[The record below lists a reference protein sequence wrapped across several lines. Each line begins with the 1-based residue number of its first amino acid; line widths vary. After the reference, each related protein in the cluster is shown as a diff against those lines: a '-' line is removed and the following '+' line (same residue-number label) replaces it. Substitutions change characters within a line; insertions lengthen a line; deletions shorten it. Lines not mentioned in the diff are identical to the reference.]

1 MIDSPAARRPAAPDP
16 ARLLPVA
23 IATLA
28 CLGIGFMGHARNR
41 LADAVSLP
49 LWDAPAVP
57 ATTLAVALVGLV
69 ALAFGPVDD
78 DRDGTRRDRAGHD
91 RLIPA
96 ATLALALALAGAA
109 LVAAGTFAHALVEPG
124 RPAQRQTLGPAFWIV
139 LGCAGAIAADAL
151 RRLRW
156 GAARR
161 AGLLAAL
168 AAGLVALAAS
178 GLFRD
183 LSLTR
188 ELLGHQRAFG
198 RELARHVE
206 LVVATL
212 VLAPV
217 ACAPLLWL
225 VRRRVGA
232 RGPVFAVLG
241 LLQTVPSIALFG
253 LLVGPLE
260 ALAARVPTLKAWG
273 LSGLGVAP
281 ALVALVLY
289 AAFPLVRM
297 GDAAFAAVPTAVT
310 EAAVGLGFG
319 RRRRFWAVDL
329 PLAAPVLVAGLR
341 VVTLQTIGLAT
352 VAALI
357 GGGGLGTFVF
367 AGIGQ
372 YALDLVL
379 LGAIPIVLLAL
390 AADGGFRLV
399 LAALG
404 G

>member
-1 MIDSPAARRPAAPDP
+1 MIDPARRLVAPDP
-16 ARLLPVA
+16 VRLLPV
-23 IATLA
+23 IVATLA
-28 CLGIGFMGHARNR
+28 CLVTGFVGHARNR
-41 LADAVSLP
+41 LADGVSLP
-49 LWDAPAVP
+49 LWDAPPGP
-57 ATTLAVALVGLV
+57 AALLAAILAGLAALALVG
-69 ALAFGPVDD
+69 GS
-78 DRDGTRRDRAGHD
+78 GRDR
-91 RLIPA
+91 LVPA
-96 ATLALALALAGAA
+96 ATLASVTLALSLALAGAA

-139 LGCAGAIAADAL
+139 LGCAGTIAADAL
-151 RRLRW
+151 RSLRW

-161 AGLLAAL
+161 IGLLAL
-168 AAGLVALAAS
+168 VVAGLAALAAS
-178 GLFRD
+178 GLFGD

-188 ELLGHQRAFG
+188 ELVGHREAFG

-225 VRRRVGA
+225 VRRRAGSRA
-232 RGPVFAVLG
+232 PVFAVLG

-260 ALAARVPTLKAWG
+260 ALAAAVPTLKAWG
-273 LSGLGVAP
+273 VSGLGVAP
-281 ALVALVLY
+281 TLIALVLY

-297 GDAAFAAVPTAVT
+297 GDAAFAAVP
-310 EAAVGLGFG
+310 AAVGDAADGLGFG

-329 PLAAPVLVAGLR
+329 PLAAPVLLAGLR

-390 AADGGFRLV
+390 AADGGFRLA
-399 LAALG
+399 LAAVATPG
-404 G
+404 